1 MMQVALISAQL
12 VFGQAT
18 EPQSQEITLPELPA
32 VETTEPIV
40 QPDRQLTE
48 QSLEELL
55 DQARRSLEGNRYP
68 EAVELYTEVSDRLP
82 GDQRVQY
89 NRGVAAYRAGDLES
103 AARAFD
109 RAAGSADQE
118 LTQAALFNRGTV
130 SYRAALDAIRQAQA
144 RQSAQQAEGG
154 TPDPGVLQEP
164 IEALNQ
170 AIGHYRDAITASS
183 NHRDA
188 RRNAELAYRLL
199 KELQQQQD
207 QQEQDQQEQDP
218 QEQDPQEQD
227 PQEQDPQEQDSQ
239 GQDPQEQDSQ
249 GQDPQGQDPQGQD
262 PQEQDSQ
269 GQDQPQAGEPGSGTE
284 QPEARLSD
292 EQAEA
297 LLQMIRDKEKQRRQ
311 VLAERAAREAARRY
325 RPVERDW

>member
-249 GQDPQGQDPQGQD
+249 GQDPQ
-262 PQEQDSQ
+262 EQD
-269 GQDQPQAGEPGSGTE
+269 
-284 QPEARLSD
+284 
-292 EQAEA
+292 
-297 LLQMIRDKEKQRRQ
+297 
-311 VLAERAAREAARRY
+311 
-325 RPVERDW
+325 